1 MLVFAVLLTAYV
13 FCRTVLPLRL
23 HPGWKAAL
31 GVAIAVVAFKFHL
44 LYLIGGPMFFAPELP
59 KLLLRLAAWLFA
71 SLFLFFFLLLA
82 ADLLRLAAWPFLR
95 GARKRDPKK
104 FRRMDNRIH
113 LGILLFCL
121 LLAGVGLGAGTA
133 LPAVRE
139 REIVCASLPPEAENL
154 TIAVLADLHAD
165 GQTGAE
171 RIGRI
176 VERTNAIHPDLI
188 VIVGDFVDGTVESR
202 AADLEP
208 LRNLSARLGV
218 FGVPGNH
225 EYYSGYREWM
235 EFLPTLGIEMLE
247 NRARMLPETGIALG
261 GVTDPGAGR
270 FNLPGPD
277 PAAAFAGVPPE
288 AFRLLLAH
296 QPRVAPE
303 AERAGVKLQI
313 SGHTHG
319 GMILGVD
326 RMVASFNAGFVSGV
340 YRLGEMILFVTNGSS
355 IWNGFPIRLG
365 VPSEIPLLRL
375 KRR

>member
-13 FCRTVLPLRL
+13 FCRTILPLRI

-277 PAAAFAGVPPE
+277 PAG
-288 AFRLLLAH
+288 RTLDS
-296 QPRVAPE
+296 AP
-303 AERAGVKLQI
+303 ARGDGNCGTPA
-313 SGHTHG
+313 
-319 GMILGVD
+319 
-326 RMVASFNAGFVSGV
+326 
-340 YRLGEMILFVTNGSS
+340 
-355 IWNGFPIRLG
+355 
-365 VPSEIPLLRL
+365 
-375 KRR
+375 